1 MPGEEIFLNRK
12 LIVNRWK
19 IGGDC
24 PFAEYFLTNQEI
36 RQGFWILR
44 SEHLTSL
51 IYLLGLE
58 MKKSLSY
65 FEDGVGKIFIDE
77 IEKSI
82 RIITSYCI
90 FS

>member
-1 MPGEEIFLNRK
+1 M
-12 LIVNRWK
+12 NRWK

-24 PFAEYFLTNQEI
+24 PFAEYFPTNQEI
-36 RQGFWILR
+36 RQGFRILR
-44 SEHLTSL
+44 SEHLTPL

-82 RIITSYCI
+82 RIIISYCI